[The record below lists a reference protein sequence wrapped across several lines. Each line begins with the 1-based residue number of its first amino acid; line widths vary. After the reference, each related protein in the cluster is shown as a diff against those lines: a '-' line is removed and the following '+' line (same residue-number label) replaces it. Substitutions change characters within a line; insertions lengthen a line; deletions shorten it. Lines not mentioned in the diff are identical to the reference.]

1 MLIRIRFHSVKVVL
15 GLLLV
20 AIAASGCAIN
30 PAGKDRNTSAQL
42 NEALRASNYTGAQK
56 TIADA
61 YDDKKNR
68 SLMLMEGGLVDYL
81 SKDHQQS
88 IHRLNEAEVLTDEA
102 ETKRV
107 SEYLKSIM
115 AGPTS
120 LSYGGALFERAY
132 IHYYKA
138 MNFLALANNHTGN
151 DREDALEGARIE
163 ARKIDRLLN
172 SIQDQEPTYDE
183 AKEGKESTFK
193 QMTLLLRGLYG
204 RTLDRDALAYRE
216 DAYIRYMEGVI
227 YESNGELDS
236 ARIAY
241 QGAANLYEKGYAKQY
256 GLGQAIVEMAWFEVV
271 RVMRKAGGY
280 RNEVADLTKRK
291 LSKEMEQRL
300 NEFDR
305 DSAQL
310 VVINHIGFA
319 PKPKEMV
326 LRLQLDTQT
335 KELILTPAVLVPG
348 LISTSGSVDPID
360 IKEQLMWFNGMY
372 SDRGIVDIISNYK
385 KRGVYGVVQGM
396 MEKRTSI
403 ASLWSV
409 AEESGLVSG
418 LDWGGTIVQVPYL
431 GSIATDFDSSQV
443 TLDGEKKGT
452 MIAAESIATIAL
464 QQQLLGAGS
473 GLRAA
478 LARELTKVAFCTQ
491 TAKAAGGGF
500 KSEIAKKLCIL
511 GFGMVS
517 GADTRSWSTLPH
529 TIMIQ
534 RFAVEPGQHTVTITT
549 PRAGGGIF
557 HHAEYEIEIKKGQ
570 LMVLK
575 NRAVAA
581 APVAT
586 GQLIATQSGQNIE

>member
-1 MLIRIRFHSVKVVL
+1 MVVRIRFHSIKIAF

-20 AIAASGCAIN
+20 AIAASGCTIN
-30 PAGKDRNTSAQL
+30 PAGKDRNTSAL
-42 NEALRASNYTGAQK
+42 IGDALRANNHTVAQK
-56 TIADA
+56 IIADV

-68 SLMLMEGGLVDYL
+68 SLMLMEAGLVDYL
-81 SKDHQQS
+81 SRDHQQS

-120 LSYGGALFERAY
+120 LSYGGALFERAF

-151 DREDALEGARIE
+151 AREDALEGARIE

-183 AKEGKESTFK
+183 VEEGKESTFK

-227 YESNGELDS
+227 YESNGELDN

-241 QGAANLYEKGYAKQY
+241 QAAATLYEKGYAKQY

-271 RVMRKAGGY
+271 RIMRKAGGY
-280 RNEVADLTKRK
+280 RDEVATLTERK
-291 LSKEMEQRL
+291 LSKEMKQRL
-300 NEFDR
+300 NQFDR
-305 DSAQL
+305 ESAQL
-310 VVINHIGFA
+310 VIINHIGFA

-335 KELILTPAVLVPG
+335 KELILTPAILNPH
-348 LISTSGSVDPID
+348 LLPTANDISPIE
-360 IKEQLMWFNGMY
+360 IEEQLTWFNEMY

-385 KRGVYGVVQGM
+385 KRGMFGVARGIV
-396 MEKRTSI
+396 EKRISI
-403 ASLWSV
+403 APLWSI
-409 AEESGLVSG
+409 AKDSGLVSG

-431 GSIATDFDSSQV
+431 GSIATDFDSSRV
-443 TLDGEKKGT
+443 TLDGKEKGS
-452 MIAAESIATIAL
+452 MVAAESIATIAL
-464 QQQLLGAGS
+464 QQQLLGAGR

-491 TAKAAGGGF
+491 AAKGAGGGF
-500 KSEIAKKLCIL
+500 NSDIAKTICIL
-511 GFGMVS
+511 GFSMVS

-534 RFAVEPGQHTVTITT
+534 RFPVEPGQHTVTITT
-549 PRAGGGIF
+549 PRAGGGTF
-557 HHAEYEIEIKKGQ
+557 HHAEYDIEIKKGQ
-570 LMVLK
+570 LMVIN

-581 APVAT
+581 TPITT
-586 GQLIATQSGQNIE
+586 GQLIVTQSGQNVE